1 MRYNIKYISYYERAK
16 AMKLTDKER
25 DGKILLLDG
34 TKYVCLAA
42 ASAAVALLISGE
54 KKGSDEKSAKKHK
67 KKFSKRY
74 SKVHGILSG
83 AADKAALKWLEA
95 DVKAHP
101 DKYLKRDKGIHI
113 DMAEMIDI

>member
-1 MRYNIKYISYYERAK
+1 
-16 AMKLTDKER
+16 MKLTDKER

-34 TKYVCLAA
+34 TKYICLAA
-42 ASAAVALLISGE
+42 ASAAVALLISGDSKDNNA
-54 KKGSDEKSAKKHK
+54 KKAAKHK

-74 SKVHGILSG
+74 DRVHGIMSG
-83 AADKAALKWLEA
+83 AAEKAALKWLEK
-95 DVKAHP
+95 DVASNP